1 MKARDIRE
9 NGIRIDVKRGFQ
21 ITQQHG
27 TMCIV
32 HDGHRYDVDGYDM
45 YMVEKQEPWP
55 AIGSLDWAA
64 QMMLEGESV
73 TRTEWEKSKWYSMSR
88 AFLKMIASH
97 IHGTDSV
104 ALSDIGAWKAEMKS
118 QGLTSGWE
126 IYEPQP
132 KIGSLGWAIQR
143 MREGEKIFRPDWA
156 DKTARISMVVEDK
169 ITWESDALGITI
181 MDMRKW
187 DSRIL
192 GEYRNSGWQIYEP
205 KPKYIAGDWVEYVC
219 DINGNRTHARVIE
232 MPTKKHCLAHLESFH
247 EDRIRVEEK
256 AIIRKLKPSEVVL
269 DFGKGIKGKVRK
281 YGESSDM
288 AWIGKH
294 MIFMPDIAE
303 PMRTTVLELLKAQS
317 EDEEC

>member
-55 AIGSLDWAA
+55 AIGSLDWA
-64 QMMLEGESV
+64 
-73 TRTEWEKSKWYSMSR
+73 
-88 AFLKMIASH
+88 
-97 IHGTDSV
+97 
-104 ALSDIGAWKAEMKS
+104 
-118 QGLTSGWE
+118 
-126 IYEPQP
+126 
-132 KIGSLGWAIQR
+132 IQR
-143 MREGEKIFRPDWA
+143 MRDGEKIFRPDWA

-205 KPKYIAGDWVEYVC
+205 KPHYQVGDWVEVC
-219 DINGNRTHARVIE
+219 SDENVYPCEVVKVGKDSISIDFAGNYRTV
-232 MPTKKHCLAHLESFH
+232 PTDNSVSMTGIKL
-247 EDRIRVEEK
+247 
-256 AIIRKLKPSEVVL
+256 IRKISPHEVVL
-269 DFGKGIKGKVRK
+269 DFGNGIKGT
-281 YGESSDM
+281 
-288 AWIGKH
+288 IGLTPLQMPEDVLIYVKNGNGINCAR
-294 MIFMPDIAE
+294 IFVSCLTE
-303 PMRTTVLELLKAQS
+303 PMKTTVLELLKAQS
-317 EDEEC
+317 EEA